1 MTRAGAEIPRRLVNP
16 TTGSNMNQ
24 TIQVSDAPRQVA
36 GRNLG
41 SVIRDSFF
49 QYAVNI
55 TFGAGGVD
63 NQTPVIPIQS
73 DAHFL
78 CVQTMMSNSAA
89 VGGTATGASSPY
101 TEVLHG
107 GAIVQLTDGGSQ
119 RLLSLI
125 PIPANCLFG
134 SAKNPYIWPFTH
146 LFRANTFIGVSATGS
161 VAGAVNIGMNG
172 ANLRLVF
179 AGFKVA
185 IGSFPELGL

>member
-1 MTRAGAEIPRRLVNP
+1 MQATV
-16 TTGSNMNQ
+16 
-24 TIQVSDAPRQVA
+24 QVTAPRQLA

-78 CVQTMMSNSAA
+78 CVQSMMSNSAA
-89 VGGTATGASSPY
+89 IGALGANPPY
-101 TEVLHG
+101 VEVLHG

-134 SAKNPYIWPFTH
+134 SAKEPYIWPFTH

-161 VAGAVNIGMNG
+161 VAGAAPGMNG

>member
-1 MTRAGAEIPRRLVNP
+1 MQ
-16 TTGSNMNQ
+16 GSQ
-24 TIQVSDAPRQVA
+24 IA

-41 SVIRDSFF
+41 NVIRDSIFL
-49 QYAVNI
+49 YAVNI

-78 CVQTMMSNSAA
+78 CVQTMMSNSSA
-89 VGGTATGASSPY
+89 VGNSVANTATSH
-101 TEVLHG
+101 VDILHG

-125 PIPANCLFG
+125 PVPANCLFG
-134 SAKNPYIWPFTH
+134 SAKEPYIWPFTH
-146 LFRANTFIGVSATGS
+146 LFRANTFIGVNATGS
-161 VAGAVNIGMNG
+161 VAGAAGIGMNN

-179 AGFKVA
+179 AGFKVP
-185 IGSFPELGL
+185 IGSFPEIGL

>member
-1 MTRAGAEIPRRLVNP
+1 MNA
-16 TTGSNMNQ
+16 TT
-24 TIQVSDAPRQVA
+24 QVTAPRQLA

-49 QYAVNI
+49 QYAVNL
-55 TFGAGGVD
+55 TFDGTGV
-63 NQTPVIPIQS
+63 NNLTPVIPIQS

-89 VGGTATGASSPY
+89 IGISGAGVGVEY
-101 TEVLHG
+101 LEILHG

-134 SAKNPYIWPFTH
+134 SAKEPYIWPFTH
-146 LFRANTFIGVSATGS
+146 LFRANTFIGINATGS
-161 VAGAVNIGMNG
+161 AAVMAAG
-172 ANLRLVF
+172 NLRLVF

>member
-1 MTRAGAEIPRRLVNP
+1 
-16 TTGSNMNQ
+16 MNA
-24 TIQVSDAPRQVA
+24 TIQVTGASRQLA

-41 SVIRDSFF
+41 SVVRDSFF

-55 TFGAGGVD
+55 TFGATGLD

-134 SAKNPYIWPFTH
+134 SAKEPYIWPFTH
-146 LFRANTFIGVSATGS
+146 LFRANTFIGVSATG
-161 VAGAVNIGMNG
+161 AITGAAPGMNG
-172 ANLRLVF
+172 ANFRLVF

>member
-1 MTRAGAEIPRRLVNP
+1 MQA
-16 TTGSNMNQ
+16 TT
-24 TIQVSDAPRQVA
+24 QVTAPRQLA

-78 CVQTMMSNSAA
+78 CVQSMMSNSSA
-89 VGGTATGASSPY
+89 VGNPTATTATPY
-101 TEVLHG
+101 VEILHG

-134 SAKNPYIWPFTH
+134 SAKEPFIWPFTH
-146 LFRANTFIGVSATGS
+146 LFRANTFIGVNATGS
-161 VAGAVNIGMNG
+161 VAGAAGIGMNG

-179 AGFKVA
+179 SGFKVA

>member
-1 MTRAGAEIPRRLVNP
+1 
-16 TTGSNMNQ
+16 MNQ
-24 TIQVSDAPRQVA
+24 SKQGSQIA

-55 TFGAGGVD
+55 TFGAAGTD

-78 CVQTMMSNSAA
+78 CINTMMSNSAA
-89 VGGTATGASSPY
+89 IGVPGIN
-101 TEVLHG
+101 VLHG

-125 PIPANCLFG
+125 PVPANCLFG
-134 SAKNPYIWPFTH
+134 TAQDPYIWPFTH

-161 VAGAVNIGMNG
+161 VTGAAPGMNN

>member
-1 MTRAGAEIPRRLVNP
+1 
-16 TTGSNMNQ
+16 MNQ
-24 TIQVSDAPRQVA
+24 TWQGNRES

-78 CVQTMMSNSAA
+78 CVQTMMSNQSA
-89 VGGTATGASSPY
+89 VGASGAGVGTPY
-101 TEVLHG
+101 VDILHG

-125 PIPANCLFG
+125 PVPANCLFG
-134 SAKNPYIWPFTH
+134 SAKEPYIWPFTH

-161 VAGAVNIGMNG
+161 VAGAPGVGMTG
-172 ANLRLVF
+172 MNLRLVF

-185 IGSFPELGL
+185 IGSFPDLGL

>member
-1 MTRAGAEIPRRLVNP
+1 MQQ
-16 TTGSNMNQ
+16 TT
-24 TIQVSDAPRQVA
+24 QVTAPRQLA

-49 QYAVNI
+49 QYAANLTFDATGVN
-55 TFGAGGVD
+55 
-63 NQTPVIPIQS
+63 NLTPVIPIQS

-78 CVQTMMSNSAA
+78 CVQTMMSNSST
-89 VGGTATGASSPY
+89 VGNITATTATSY
-101 TEVLHG
+101 VDILHG

-125 PIPANCLFG
+125 PVPASCLFG
-134 SAKNPYIWPFTH
+134 SAKEPYIWPFTH

-161 VAGAVNIGMNG
+161 VAGAAGIGMTA

>member
-1 MTRAGAEIPRRLVNP
+1 V
-16 TTGSNMNQ
+16 NQ
-24 TIQVSDAPRQVA
+24 TMQGQQIA

-55 TFGAGGVD
+55 TFGGAGTD

-89 VGGTATGASSPY
+89 IGNAVATTATPFID
-101 TEVLHG
+101 VLHG

-125 PIPANCLFG
+125 PVPANCLFG
-134 SAKNPYIWPFTH
+134 SAKEPYIWPFTH
-146 LFRANTFIGVSATGS
+146 LFRANTFIGVNATG
-161 VAGAVNIGMNG
+161 AGAVMIT

-185 IGSFPELGL
+185 IGSFPDLGL

>member
-1 MTRAGAEIPRRLVNP
+1 
-16 TTGSNMNQ
+16 MNQ
-24 TIQVSDAPRQVA
+24 TTQGSQIA

-49 QYAVNI
+49 QYAINI

-78 CVQTMMSNSAA
+78 CVQTMMSNQSA
-89 VGGTATGASSPY
+89 VGNPAATTATPY
-101 TEVLHG
+101 VDILHG

-125 PIPANCLFG
+125 PVPANCLFG
-134 SAKNPYIWPFTH
+134 SAKEPYIWPFTH
-146 LFRANTFIGVSATGS
+146 LFRANTFIGVNATGS
-161 VAGAVNIGMNG
+161 VAGAAGIGMTNM
-172 ANLRLVF
+172 NLRLIF
-179 AGFKVA
+179 AGFKVQ
-185 IGSFPELGL
+185 IGAFPDLGL